1 MSSAYNDGI
10 RYTKVVAVTP
20 NDTTELDFNAFI
32 CTVAG
37 TVSLKTK
44 SMAAFVD
51 VTCLA
56 GVIYPIGGKA
66 IVVHTDSTA
75 TGIQALT

>member
-1 MSSAYNDGI
+1 MSAFHNNGI
-10 RYTKVVAVTP
+10 SYTKIVAVTP

-32 CTVAG
+32 VTVAG
-37 TVSLKTK
+37 TVSIKTK
-44 SMAAFVD
+44 SMASNVD

-66 IVVHTDSTA
+66 VVVHTDSTA
-75 TGIQALT
+75 TGILALT

>member
-1 MSSAYNDGI
+1 MSSRYSNGI
-10 RYTKVVAVTP
+10 KYTKVEAVTP

-32 CTVAG
+32 VTVAG
-37 TVSLKTK
+37 TVSLSTG
-44 SMAAFVD
+44 SMAGFVA

>member
-1 MSSAYNDGI
+1 MSEFYNDGI
-10 RYTKVVAVTP
+10 RYSKIVAVTP

-32 CTVAG
+32 VTVAG
-37 TVSLKTK
+37 VVSIKTK
-44 SMAAFVD
+44 SMASNID
-51 VTCLA
+51 VPCIA

-75 TGIQALT
+75 TGILALT